1 MTGFFLNNYK
11 KQPFIPAIQKT
22 STLVALSFLSLVC
35 FIGSINVKTID
46 VSPSYSPKVESA
58 NLMKKAMAVLKNHRM
73 EQSVFIDIEND
84 PNETGLVG
92 DPFSLI
98 TTDEGD
104 LDSKLTTLDPNFSA
118 AIVELMDQL
127 NLNKN
132 DTVAVL
138 MTGSMPGANMAV
150 LAACKALD
158 VFPVS
163 ITSIGASQWGANQ
176 VDFTWLDMESILF
189 NNDMIPARSVAASI
203 GGRNDMGRLL
213 SPAGRKIITENIK
226 AHGLPLIRKDKL
238 ADNIKERMNI
248 YSSFQPIKN
257 YKAVINIGGGV
268 ASLGTSFNL
277 KLLPPGVV
285 HRSDITPIG
294 RPGGIEGV
302 FSKFIHSNVPG
313 LHVLNIRAL
322 TERFKMPFAP
332 IPIPEIGSGSLY
344 ADERYNVWV
353 AGFCLLIVGGSVLTV
368 GLQSKRK
375 IKEHLIQHEPDSLL

>member
-1 MTGFFLNNYK
+1 MNNYK

-22 STLVALSFLSLVC
+22 STLVALSLLSLVC
-35 FIGSINVKTID
+35 FIVSINAKTID
-46 VSPSYSPKVESA
+46 VSPSYSHKVEAA
-58 NLMKKAMAVLKNHRM
+58 NLMKKAMAILKSHRM

-92 DPFSLI
+92 DSFSLI

-127 NLNKN
+127 NLKKN

-150 LAACKALD
+150 LAACKTLD

-163 ITSIGASQWGANQ
+163 ITSVGASQWGANQ

-189 NNDMIPARSVAASI
+189 NNDMIRARSVAASI

-226 AHGLPLIRKDKL
+226 AHGLHLIRKDGL
-238 ADNIKERMNI
+238 ADNIQERISI

-257 YKAVINIGGGV
+257 YKAVINVGGGV

-294 RPGGIEGV
+294 RPGGIEGI
-302 FSKFIHSNVPG
+302 FSKFINSNVPG
-313 LHVLNIRAL
+313 LHILNIRPL

-344 ADERYNVWV
+344 ADERYNVWI
-353 AGFCLLIVGGSVLTV
+353 AGLCLLIVSGSVFTV